1 MEKWKSTRQYHL
13 LVFSVFVMNV
23 WLQCLPAEWIE
34 DASQNLPICTAK
46 EDQHFP
52 DLISDNHGGVIVAW
66 RDVRNGNR
74 DVFAQRISA
83 TGEML
88 WEQDGTPI
96 CVQPS
101 AQSWPLLIPD
111 AEEGAI
117 LVFGDSR
124 HRNRDIYAQRV
135 DINGNLLWG
144 EDGVPVSLTS
154 FLKEDVKAISDGKG
168 GAIILWEDSRHGNL
182 DIYAQRIDGDGK
194 PVWELN
200 GVPVYKGEGDQYDPF
215 LATDSTGGVI
225 VAWWDISTP
234 DWNVFAQR
242 IDATG
247 ERVWA
252 DGGVPVCIASG
263 NQGGPF
269 VIADGSGGVFV
280 VWSDYRN
287 DPNIFSSADLYA
299 QRLDADGKA
308 LWEKDGINFC
318 NNPSNQQQPEGIS
331 DGMGGVIVTWWD
343 DRDIFADIYA
353 QRITPDGVP
362 MWQDNGIPIC
372 AAAGV
377 QREPH
382 LVSDGSQGAI
392 IYWKDFRE
400 DYGNV
405 TADAIYAQRIDA
417 DGKSI
422 WTFNGVPVC
431 IADGDQIVPRAI
443 ANGSSGAF
451 IVWSDYRGKDA
462 DIYIHQIP

>member
-1 MEKWKSTRQYHL
+1 MEKWKSLQRWCL
-13 LVFSVFVMNV
+13 FVFSFFLMNV
-23 WLQCLPAEWIE
+23 WFQRLPAEWLK
-34 DASQNLPICTAK
+34 DVNQNLPVCTARA
-46 EDQHFP
+46 DQHFP
-52 DLISDNHGGVIVAW
+52 DLISDNHGGIIVAW

-83 TGEML
+83 NGKML
-88 WEQDGTPI
+88 WDNDGIPI
-96 CVQPS
+96 CVQPN

-117 LVFGDSR
+117 AVFGDSR
-124 HRNRDIYAQRV
+124 HGNRDIYAQRI
-135 DINGNLLWG
+135 DANGRLLWG
-144 EDGVPVSLTS
+144 QDGIPVSVLP
-154 FLKEDVKAISDGKG
+154 FLKEDVKAISDGNG
-168 GAIILWEDSRHGNL
+168 GAIVVWEDSRHGNL
-182 DIYAQRIDGDGK
+182 DIYAQQIDGDGK

-215 LATDSTGGVI
+215 LTTDGAGGAI
-225 VAWWDISTP
+225 IAWWDISTP

-242 IDATG
+242 MGATG
-247 ERVWA
+247 ERVWG
-252 DGGVPVCIASG
+252 DGGIPVCTASG

-269 VIADGSGGVFV
+269 VVADGSGGAFV

-299 QRLDADGKA
+299 QRIDANGKA

-318 NNPSNQQQPEGIS
+318 NEPSNQQQPEGIS
-331 DGMGGVIVTWWD
+331 DGRGGLIVTWWD

-353 QRITPDGVP
+353 QRLTSDGVP

-372 AAAGV
+372 MAAGV

-382 LVSDGSQGAI
+382 LTSDGSQGAI

-400 DYGNV
+400 DYGND

-417 DGKSI
+417 DGKSL

-431 IADGDQIVPRAI
+431 TADGDQIAPRAI
-443 ANGSSGAF
+443 ANGRSGAF
-451 IVWSDYRGKDA
+451 IIWSDYRGKDA
-462 DIYIHQIP
+462 DIYIHQVP

>member
-1 MEKWKSTRQYHL
+1 MKEWEGRRKYRLLGFFFLLMIVLPQY
-13 LVFSVFVMNV
+13 
-23 WLQCLPAEWIE
+23 LPAEWVE
-34 DASQNLPICTAK
+34 EVSQNLPICTAA

-88 WEQDGTPI
+88 WGNDGIPI
-96 CVQPS
+96 CVQPN
-101 AQSWPLLIPD
+101 AQSWPLLVPD
-111 AEEGAI
+111 AGAGAI

-124 HRNRDIYAQRV
+124 HRNRDIYAQRI
-135 DINGNLLWG
+135 DANGKLLWS
-144 EDGVPVSLTS
+144 EDGVPVSVVP
-154 FLKEDVKAISDGKG
+154 FLKEDVKAISDGRG
-168 GAIILWEDSRHGNL
+168 GTIVVWEDSRHGNL
-182 DIYAQRIDGDGK
+182 DIYIQRIDGDGK

-200 GVPVYKGEGDQYDPF
+200 GVPVYRGEGDQYDPF
-215 LATDSTGGVI
+215 LATDDAGGAI
-225 VAWWDISTP
+225 IAWWDISTP
-234 DWNVFAQR
+234 DWNVYAQR
-242 IDATG
+242 ISSRG
-247 ERVWA
+247 KQVWE
-252 DGGVPVCIASG
+252 DGAVPVCTAPG

-269 VIADGSGGVFV
+269 VVADGSGGVFV

-299 QRLDADGKA
+299 QRIDANGKT
-308 LWEKDGINFC
+308 LWETDGINFC
-318 NNPSNQQQPEGIS
+318 NDPSNQQQPEGIS
-331 DGMGGVIVTWWD
+331 DGEGGLIVTWWD

-353 QRITPDGVP
+353 QRIDTDGAP

-405 TADAIYAQRIDA
+405 TADAIYAQRINA

-431 IADGDQIVPRAI
+431 TADGDQIAPRAI
-443 ANGSSGAF
+443 PNGRGGAF
-451 IVWSDYRGKDA
+451 IVWSDYRGQDA
-462 DIYIHQIP
+462 DIYIHQVP

>member
-1 MEKWKSTRQYHL
+1 MEEWEGRWKCRF
-13 LVFSVFVMNV
+13 LVFSFLLMTV
-23 WLQCLPAEWIE
+23 LPQYLPAEWIE
-34 DASQNLPICTAK
+34 DASQNLPICTAA

-74 DVFAQRISA
+74 DVFAQRINA
-83 TGEML
+83 NGEML
-88 WEQDGTPI
+88 WEKDGSPI
-96 CVQPS
+96 CVQPN
-101 AQSWPLLIPD
+101 AQSWPLLVPD
-111 AEEGAI
+111 AGEGAI

-124 HRNRDIYAQRV
+124 HRNRDIYAQRI
-135 DINGNLLWG
+135 DANGELLWG
-144 EDGVPVSLTS
+144 EDGVPVSVAP
-154 FLKEDVKAISDGKG
+154 FLKEDVKAISDGQG
-168 GAIILWEDSRHGNL
+168 GAIVVWEDSRHDNL

-215 LATDSTGGVI
+215 LATDDAGGAI
-225 VAWWDISTP
+225 IAWWDISTP
-234 DWNVFAQR
+234 DWNVYAQR
-242 IDATG
+242 MGATG
-247 ERVWA
+247 ERIWEDA
-252 DGGVPVCIASG
+252 GVAVCAAPG

-269 VIADGSGGVFV
+269 VVADGSGGAFI

-299 QRLDADGKA
+299 QRIDANGEA

-318 NNPSNQQQPEGIS
+318 NDPSNQQQAKGIS
-331 DGMGGVIVTWWD
+331 DGKGGLIVTWWD

-353 QRITPDGVP
+353 QRISTDGTP

-372 AAAGV
+372 VAAGV
-377 QREPH
+377 QREPR

-400 DYGNV
+400 DYGND
-405 TADAIYAQRIDA
+405 TADAIYAQRIDRN
-417 DGKSI
+417 GKSI
-422 WTFNGVPVC
+422 WAFNGMPVC
-431 IADGDQIVPRAI
+431 TADGDQIAPRAI
-443 ANGSSGAF
+443 ANGRNGAF